1 MKQKS
6 YARYHRYDTQG
17 KKYIKRFELGVE
29 PSDKVIEGFGPW
41 IRGTGPFE
49 PQALHNVTEGIRR
62 ACSGVPKS
70 PEQKQ
75 KMREAKLGVPK
86 TQEHKDN
93 MRLSW
98 IRRREQELSKRY
110 IVDEIQSTSTTSAT

>member
-41 IRGTGPFE
+41 IRGTGPFAPE
-49 PQALHNVTEGIRR
+49 ALYNVTQGIRK

-70 PEQKQ
+70 AEQKQ

-86 TQEHKDN
+86 SLEHREN
-93 MRLSW
+93 MRRSW
-98 IRRREQELSKRY
+98 YRRRELQLKQQA
-110 IVDEIQSTSTTSAT
+110 I